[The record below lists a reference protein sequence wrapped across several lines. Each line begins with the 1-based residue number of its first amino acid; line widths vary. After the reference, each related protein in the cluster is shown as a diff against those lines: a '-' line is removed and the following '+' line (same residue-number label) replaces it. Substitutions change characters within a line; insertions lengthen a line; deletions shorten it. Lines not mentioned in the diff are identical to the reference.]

1 MKRKDGD
8 SKRRSQIAHA
18 ADGFSG
24 RHWQGLGEEAVARSV
39 RGNAYHQAGHAVV
52 CCLLYG
58 ARVVKSASI
67 LPDSEKRG
75 EVIRFSALPIPLTY
89 RSPRDG
95 RREPIPPDALVDA
108 EGVFA
113 YAGIAAEDL
122 LAGRDEPADGG
133 PGGQSAQ
140 TRAKETGADDR
151 ERLAKL
157 ASTLGRER
165 PADRFF
171 EAYWVE
177 ARRLLRQ
184 NWSSVERVAA
194 ALLEHGRLN
203 GDRVDVLVL

>member
-1 MKRKDGD
+1 MKRKEGD
-8 SKRRSQIAHA
+8 SRRRSQIARGVG
-18 ADGFSG
+18 GFAG
-24 RHWQGLGEEAVARSV
+24 RHLQGLDDEAVAESV

-67 LPDSEKRG
+67 IADDEKLG
-75 EVIRFSALPIPLTY
+75 EMIRFSALPIPLTY
-89 RSPRDG
+89 RSLRDG

-122 LAGRDEPADGG
+122 LSGRGEPADDG
-133 PGGQSAQ
+133 PGGESAR
-140 TRAKETGADDR
+140 TRAKATGGDDR

-171 EAYWVE
+171 DAYWEE
-177 ARRLLRQ
+177 ARRLLRE

-194 ALLEHGRLN
+194 ALLEHGKLN